1 MSTCKEWQN
10 PSLNSGLCPHLVE
23 GGQAG
28 QWSRTC
34 GPLVWGLPEAPAHPL
49 RLPALGQRAAH
60 SYEPRQSSRWQVFV
74 VLTSSQQSDPC
85 AFFLGPLDCAR
96 TVAADEHHL

>member
-1 MSTCKEWQN
+1 MRTGGDGHMQGMAEPLLELRPLP
-10 PSLNSGLCPHLVE
+10 PSGG

-49 RLPALGQRAAH
+49 RLG
-60 SYEPRQSSRWQVFV
+60 
-74 VLTSSQQSDPC
+74 
-85 AFFLGPLDCAR
+85 
-96 TVAADEHHL
+96 